1 MVAFG
6 RLERRAAAA
15 QPARSGAAMSVL
27 DRIRRALV
35 IAPHHDDEV
44 LGCGGTI
51 ARLSAAGRAVHVAIV
66 TRGAAP
72 RFDSRLA
79 DAVRAE
85 ALSAH
90 ELLSVARTHFLDF
103 PAAELDRVPQADLN
117 EALEAVVAEAAPDT
131 VFMPFA
137 GDLHRDHQLVF
148 AAALVAC
155 RPGARRFPARLL
167 AYETLSETN
176 WNGPYVT
183 PGFAPNVFVDIA
195 PTLERK
201 LEAMRLYR
209 SQLREPPSE
218 RSLAALRSLAI
229 LRGGAAHLFAAEA
242 FVLLREVG

>member
-1 MVAFG
+1 
-6 RLERRAAAA
+6 
-15 QPARSGAAMSVL
+15 MSVL

-44 LGCGGTI
+44 LGCAGTI
-51 ARLSAAGRAVHVAIV
+51 ARLAAAGAVVQVAIA
-66 TRGAAP
+66 TRGAPP
-72 RFDSRLA
+72 RFDPKLA
-79 DAVRAE
+79 ATVRAE

-90 ELLSVARTHFLDF
+90 ELLGVARTHFLEF
-103 PAAELDRVPQADLN
+103 PAAELDRIPQADLN
-117 EALEAVVAEAAPDT
+117 EALAGVVCEAAPDT
-131 VFMPFA
+131 VFIPFA

-155 RPGARRFPARLL
+155 RPGPRRFPARLL

-183 PGFAPNVFVDIA
+183 PGFAPNVFVDVSA
-195 PTLERK
+195 TLERK

-209 SQLREPPSE
+209 SQLRDPPSE
-218 RSLAALRSLAI
+218 RSLEALRSLAI